1 MFATVIN
8 NRYRRG
14 GSYLRLPHS
23 RIDQNFNLLLIRAMA
38 SGFVPAM
45 RRTGLV
51 LIATVVV
58 FSALAAANAV
68 PVGELSVGEIE
79 EELQVM
85 SCL

>member
-1 MFATVIN
+1 
-8 NRYRRG
+8 
-14 GSYLRLPHS
+14 
-23 RIDQNFNLLLIRAMA
+23 
-38 SGFVPAM
+38 M